1 MVGRFIE
8 TLLYLTCQGAA
19 QAECVLFLLSS
30 FTSSASTCECGK
42 GVCVCGVWCGWVCG
56 GVRACVCVCVL
67 GGKVACS
74 VSDGGEEE
82 TRRIELNSSS
92 SRVPC

>member
-1 MVGRFIE
+1 MPIHYDRLPLATYTLSTIGNGGRDGRPFHRDL
-8 TLLYLTCQGAA
+8 TLSHMSGGC
-19 QAECVLFLLSS
+19 
-30 FTSSASTCECGK
+30 ASR
-42 GVCVCGVWCGWVCG
+42 
-56 GVRACVCVCVL
+56 VRVILVELVHEFCFHL